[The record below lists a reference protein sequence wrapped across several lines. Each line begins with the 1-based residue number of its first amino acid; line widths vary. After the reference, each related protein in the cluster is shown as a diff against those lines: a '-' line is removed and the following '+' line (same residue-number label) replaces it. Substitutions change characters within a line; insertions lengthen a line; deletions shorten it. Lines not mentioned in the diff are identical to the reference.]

1 MSKAS
6 ALTTLPAGLLD
17 ALRAVDMV
25 QVHTC
30 RKLSHRIVGWER
42 AFGIRD
48 ALRHEFSW
56 THYRRLLRLSGAQ
69 TRQGSINQRIA
80 MKLVACCALL
90 MGATASFHAHAD
102 VWSFVD
108 ERGVAH
114 FASHPV
120 DARYQLFFR
129 ETSILTPDVALP
141 VAIVPKNAL
150 PQGRGPLS
158 PATAKIIA
166 YMEAAPGYK
175 AVQQHLRTAS
185 DTHKVDFALLQA
197 LIATESGFDARA
209 RSPKGAI
216 GLMQLMPATAG
227 RYGVASDRTSTV
239 QKKLYDPK
247 TNINAGT
254 RYLRD
259 LLDMF
264 PGRTDLALA
273 AYNAGEAAVQRAGNK
288 IPNYKETQNYV
299 KTVTQIYAGLNPQTV
314 KPAPA
319 ATAIARV
326 SYGADATL
334 TMSPQFGVTGRRN
347 MPE

>member
-1 MSKAS
+1 MKPTA
-6 ALTTLPAGLLD
+6 
-17 ALRAVDMV
+17 
-25 QVHTC
+25 H
-30 RKLSHRIVGWER
+30 
-42 AFGIRD
+42 
-48 ALRHEFSW
+48 
-56 THYRRLLRLSGAQ
+56 LLRRV
-69 TRQGSINQRIA
+69 T
-80 MKLVACCALL
+80 MKLIAACAVFT
-90 MGATASFHAHAD
+90 GATASFYAHAD

-114 FASHPV
+114 FASHPL
-120 DARYQLFFR
+120 DPRYQLFFR
-129 ETSILTPDVALP
+129 EAAVSSTSSEP
-141 VAIVPKNAL
+141 AIAIAPKTAM
-150 PQGRGPLS
+150 PQARGPVS
-158 PATAKIIA
+158 ASTAKIIA
-166 YMEAAPGYK
+166 YIEAAPGYK
-175 AVQQHLRTAS
+175 AVQQHVRDAA
-185 DTHKVDFALLQA
+185 DTHKVDYALLQA

-209 RSPKGAI
+209 VSPKGAV

-227 RYGVASDRTSTV
+227 RYGVASDRISTV

-299 KTVTQIYAGLNPQTV
+299 KTVTQIYAGLSPQAA
-314 KPAPA
+314 KPATA
-319 ATAIARV
+319 GTAIARV
-326 SYGADATL
+326 SYGTGYTAL
-334 TMSPQFGVTGRRN
+334 TVNPQPGVTARRN